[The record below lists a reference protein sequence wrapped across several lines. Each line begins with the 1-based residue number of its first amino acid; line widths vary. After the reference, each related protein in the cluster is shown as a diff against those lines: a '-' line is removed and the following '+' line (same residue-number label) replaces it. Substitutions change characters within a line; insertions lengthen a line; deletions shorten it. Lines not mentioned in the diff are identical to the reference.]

1 MLPRILLT
9 ARLIAASLPALAAD
23 DDVPLPP
30 ITPVDGYFVMNRD
43 DATSSSKCIGDPK
56 TPLCAVETAMACE
69 IRGNDDLC
77 RIGMGLEKPGL
88 TFLRLPPEI
97 YWVVRREVLMEQ
109 TIPWRSHEL
118 DWRPGEASVQAGD
131 IRIDVVEKVCS
142 KGEFSHTACETD
154 PDVPAISTYIVRRRG
169 DRWAVID
176 WRPPYEDLPRLR

>member
-1 MLPRILLT
+1 MFARTLL
-9 ARLIAASLPALAAD
+9 AVFLVSAALPALAA

-30 ITPVDGYFVMNRD
+30 ITPVDGYFVMTQD
-43 DATSSSKCIGDPK
+43 DTTTSSKCIGDPK
-56 TPLCAVETAMACE
+56 TPLCAVETVIACF
-69 IRGNDDLC
+69 IRGDDDLC
-77 RIGMGLEKPGL
+77 RIGMGLEKTPGL